1 MLYANSDNITSFLI
15 CMRLISLSFF
25 IILAIDSTVMLNKN
39 NDSGQPY
46 LTLGLRGKALSL
58 SPLSMTVVVV
68 FL

>member
-1 MLYANSDNITSFLI
+1 
-15 CMRLISLSFF
+15 MRLISLSFF

-46 LTLGLRGKALSL
+46 LTLDLRGKALSL